1 VTALKGRL
9 GLDSARIP
17 HVDRHGVVWLGR
29 GNLIADAGTV
39 RFLTAGGAGLA
50 PGSYSIPFQMLS
62 CLVLEPGTTVSHDVL
77 RLCASHGTGIV
88 ATGEDGVRFY
98 ASMPSG
104 PDASARARRQA
115 HLWADDKRRGLV
127 ARRMYAL
134 RMGEVFPA
142 ADIAVLRGIEGARA
156 KESYRLIAQR
166 FGVTWHG
173 RRYDRDDPLAADL
186 PNQALNHVSTAVRAA
201 AEVAVAISGA
211 LPQLGFIHEES
222 GIAFAL
228 DIADLVRDTVTV
240 PFAFAAV
247 KAYYAQVRA
256 ENLPLE
262 RIARRLAGSM
272 LRKEQVVSS
281 MIDHIKALLDKG
293 GESATKRETGP
304 DEPVE

>member
-1 VTALKGRL
+1 MTALKGRL
-9 GLDSARIP
+9 GVDSARIP

-29 GNLIADAGTV
+29 GNLIVDAGTV

-98 ASMPSG
+98 ASMPGG

-115 HLWADDKRRGLV
+115 QLWADDKGRALI
-127 ARRMYAL
+127 ARRMYAI

-166 FGVTWHG
+166 FGVSWRG
-173 RRYDRDDPLAADL
+173 RRYDRDDPLSADI
-186 PNQALNHVSTAVRAA
+186 PNQALNHTSTAVKAA

-211 LPQLGFIHEES
+211 LPQLGFIHEAS

-247 KAYYAQVRA
+247 KAYYAQVRTQ
-256 ENLPLE
+256 NLPLE
-262 RIARRLAGSM
+262 RVARRLAGSM

-281 MIDHIKALLDKG
+281 MIDHIKGLLDEEDKTVNKG
-293 GESATKRETGP
+293 ETGSG
-304 DEPVE
+304 EPAE